1 MAPYI
6 TELILSISNNM
17 NIFFPLLAAASLQ
30 AADLVPTNL
39 RVEYLENP
47 LAVSTTTPR
56 FSWQLQAV
64 DAEAKNLSQTAYEI
78 QVASS
83 EDDLEKANLWAS
95 GKTPSDQTNQIT
107 YSGDTLDSRDAAV
120 WRVRSWDQ
128 NDKPSAWSE
137 PASFTIGLLKP
148 EDWKADWIASA
159 ENPVHETEENVQ
171 NFKGTPKGVLKL
183 TPAKHF
189 RKEFA
194 AAKKPVQALL
204 HATSLGVHTVELNG
218 EPVGDWFLAPGWTSY
233 HNRLHYL
240 TYDVTSSIA
249 QGDNVLGATLAD
261 GWYAGY
267 VAYGLLVEVSG
278 LEDGVDGRWYYGK
291 TPALKLQLEIQYD
304 DGSSEIVATD
314 ESWKTSFG
322 PWKEADIL
330 MGESYDAREEQDGW
344 NQTGFDDSKWA
355 AAVKHEG
362 HQGKLEPHPGVP
374 VRVIEEIKPVSVREH
389 QPGVF
394 IFDLG
399 QNISGIARLKAKGK
413 AGDKVRL
420 RFAEMLHSDGRL
432 STENLRC
439 ARSIDTYTL
448 KGDPEGETWSPSFTY
463 HGFQF
468 VEVTGYPGTPT
479 VDDIT
484 GLVIHSD
491 TPMVGTFECSDP
503 MLNRL
508 HKNIHWTQR
517 ANFFE
522 MPTDCP
528 QRDERMGWT
537 GDAQIYVKAATYNAD
552 IASFYVKWL
561 RDLNDDQW
569 DFGPYPNFA
578 PSPFIREGMHFAAA
592 WGDAGIICPWTIWQV
607 YGDTEVIAEHWDKME
622 HFMDFRAKRD
632 PKMMGTTEGDSAFG
646 DWLALYEPKTPI
658 EFIDLAYH
666 AYTADLM
673 AEMAT
678 ALGKS
683 ERATHYEQQSEALTA
698 SWQELHLN
706 EDGTL
711 KQPNQSTYA
720 MALFFKLIPDDLKQ
734 QSADQLAQ
742 LIRDNGN
749 KMTTGFLGTRPL
761 LPVLSAHGHHELA
774 GILMQQ
780 KEYPSWGYEVEN
792 GATTIWERWNSFVKG
807 KGVHNPS
814 MNSFSHYAFGAVTEW
829 MFGELGGIDL
839 LSPGYDVLRIAPRPT
854 GSLTHC
860 KVATS
865 NRHGDVTSEWK
876 IDGTQFTSKISI
888 PINST
893 AVVTLPLQGKD
904 GESKQLGSGT
914 YEFSGELK
922 K

>member
-1 MAPYI
+1 MKI
-6 TELILSISNNM
+6 
-17 NIFFPLLAAASLQ
+17 IFSLLAATSLS
-30 AADLVPTNL
+30 AIDLVPIEL
-39 RVEYLENP
+39 KVEYLENP
-47 LAVSTTTPR
+47 LAVSTATPR
-56 FSWQLQAV
+56 FSWELQAT
-64 DAEAKNLSQTAYEI
+64 DPEAKNLSQIAYEI
-78 QVASS
+78 QVASHS
-83 EDDLEKANLWAS
+83 DHLDKADLWRS
-95 GKTPSDQTNQIT
+95 GKVNSKGTHQII
-107 YSGDTLDSRDAAV
+107 YSGAKLQSRDSAV

-128 NDKPSAWSE
+128 NDKPSEWSE
-137 PASFTIGLLKP
+137 TASFTIGLLTDD
-148 EDWKADWIASA
+148 DWEADWIASA

-171 NFKGTPKGVLKL
+171 NFNATPRGVLKL

-189 RKEFA
+189 RKKFESN
-194 AAKKPVQALL
+194 KNPTRALL
-204 HATSLGVHTVELNG
+204 HATSLGVHTIELNG
-218 EPVGDWFLAPGWTSY
+218 QRVGDWFLAPGWTSY
-233 HNRLHYL
+233 DNRLHSL
-240 TYDVTSSIA
+240 TYDVSSSLI
-249 QGDNVLGATLAD
+249 QGENVLGATLAD

-267 VAYGLLVEVSG
+267 VAYGLLVGVSG

-291 TPALKLQLEIQYD
+291 TPALKLQLEIHYE
-304 DGSSEIVATD
+304 DGSKKMVTTD

-330 MGESYDAREEQDGW
+330 MGESYDARDEQEGW
-344 NQTGFDDSKWA
+344 SEKGFDDSQWSS
-355 AAVKHEG
+355 AVKHPG
-362 HQGKLEPHPGVP
+362 HKGLLEPHPGVP
-374 VRVIEEIKPVSVREH
+374 VRVIEEVKPVSVREH

-399 QNISGIARLKAKGK
+399 QNISGIARLQVKGS

-420 RFAEMLHSDGRL
+420 RFAEILHADGRL

-439 ARSIDTYTL
+439 ARSVDTYTL
-448 KGDPEGETWSPSFTY
+448 KGDPAGETWSPSFTY

-468 VEVTGYPGTPT
+468 IEVTGYPGIPT
-479 VDDIT
+479 VDDVT

-508 HKNIHWTQR
+508 HQNIHWTQR

-569 DFGPYPNFA
+569 EFGAYPNFA

-607 YGDTEVIAEHWDKME
+607 YGDTEVLSEHWDKME
-622 HFMDFRAKRD
+622 HFMDFRAQRD
-632 PKMMGTTEGDSAFG
+632 PEMKGTKEGDSAFG
-646 DWLALYEPKTPI
+646 DWLALYEPATPI

-666 AYTADLM
+666 AYTAGLM

-678 ALGKS
+678 AIALP
-683 ERATHYEQQSEALTA
+683 ERAARYRRKHAKLTA
-698 SWQELHLN
+698 NWQKLHLN

-711 KQPNQSTYA
+711 KKPNQSTYA
-720 MALFFKLIPDDLKQ
+720 IALFFKLVPEDLEQ
-734 QSADQLAQ
+734 ASADQLAQ
-742 LIRDNGN
+742 LIRANGN
-749 KMTTGFLGTRPL
+749 RMTTGFLGTRPL
-761 LPVLSAHGHHELA
+761 LPVLSAHGHHDLA
-774 GILMQQ
+774 GVLMQQ

-807 KGVHNPS
+807 EGVHNPS
-814 MNSFSHYAFGAVTEW
+814 MNSFSHYAFGAVSEW
-829 MFGELGGIDL
+829 MFAELGGIDL

-854 GSLTHC
+854 GTLTHC
-860 KVATS
+860 EVTTR
-865 NRHGDVTSEWK
+865 NRHGEISSKWK
-876 IDGTQFTSKISI
+876 IDGDLFTVNLTI
-888 PINST
+888 PVNTT
-893 AVVTLPLQGKD
+893 AVVTLPLLGKD
-904 GESKQLGSGT
+904 GQPKRLGSGN
-914 YEFSGELK
+914 YQFSGKLQK
-922 K
+922 